1 MSVNQNRLDWV
12 DAAKGISIILV
23 VMMHSAY
30 GVGEDL
36 GDIGILHYIIGW
48 ASPFRMPEFFLI
60 SGLFL
65 AQVIG
70 RPWRLYADRRVV
82 HYIYFYALWVVL
94 QVGFKVGLGTGDV
107 GSALAQVGWAV
118 IEPYGVLWFIYM
130 LAVYSLVAKLFH
142 ALKVPHWAALL
153 LGAVL
158 MLAPIQTGYGLIDHF
173 AAYFIYFYVGYVF
186 APWVFRIVEWAQ
198 RNALFSTFVL
208 AGFSIV
214 LAYLVFEGGVQMHPR
229 GIEMGYAGFPPLHLL
244 LGLTGSLAVCV
255 AGGLLARLPW
265 MNWLRW
271 LGEHSIVVYLS
282 FSIPMAASRTLI
294 LKTGVLTDTSS
305 VSILVMTIALV
316 SPLVLYWLIR
326 KTGWSRFLFE
336 RPAWAH
342 LPGTPGSRSDRRSE
356 AKAAAVP
363 AE

>member
-1 MSVNQNRLDWV
+1 MSVNQNRLEWV

-36 GDIGILHYIIGW
+36 GGVGILHYVIGW
-48 ASPFRMPEFFLI
+48 ATPFRMPEFFLI

-65 AQVIG
+65 TQVIG

-94 QVGFKVGLGTGDV
+94 QVGFKVGLGTGDI
-107 GSALAQVGWAV
+107 GSAVAQVGWAV
-118 IEPYGVLWFIYM
+118 VEPYGVLWFIYM
-130 LAVYSLVAKLFH
+130 LAVYSLVAKLLH
-142 ALKVPHWAALL
+142 MLRIPHWVALL
-153 LGAVL
+153 AAAGL
-158 MLAPIQTGYGLIDHF
+158 MLAPIQTGYGLVDHF
-173 AAYFIYFYVGYVF
+173 AAYFVYFYIGYVF
-186 APWVFRIVEWAQ
+186 APQVFRIVEWTQ
-198 RNALFSTFVL
+198 RNTLFSVFAL
-208 AGFSIV
+208 AGFSII
-214 LAYLVFEGGVQMHPR
+214 LAFLVFEGGATLHPR

-244 LGLTGSLAVCV
+244 LGLVGSVAVCV
-255 AGGLLARLPW
+255 AGGLLVKLPW
-265 MNWLRW
+265 MGWLRW

-294 LKTGVLTDTSS
+294 LKTGLMTDTGT
-305 VSILVMTIALV
+305 VSILVMSIAIV
-316 SPLVLYWLIR
+316 SPLILYWLVR
-326 KTGWSRFLFE
+326 KTGWGRFLFE

-342 LPGTPGSRSDRRSE
+342 LPGTPGSAKPDRQRNV
-356 AKAAAVP
+356 VP

>member
-1 MSVNQNRLDWV
+1 MSVNQTRLDWV

-36 GDIGILHYIIGW
+36 GDIGILHYVIGW

-65 AQVIG
+65 AQVID
-70 RPWRLYADRRVV
+70 RPWRLYADRRVL

-118 IEPYGVLWFIYM
+118 VEPYGVLWFIYM
-130 LAVYSLVAKLFH
+130 LAVYSLVAKLLH
-142 ALKVPHWAALL
+142 TLKVPHWAALL
-153 LGAVL
+153 LGGGL
-158 MLAPIQTGYGLIDHF
+158 MLAPIQTGYGLVGHF
-173 AAYFIYFYVGYVF
+173 AAYFVYFYVGYVF
-186 APWVFRIVEWAQ
+186 APRVFRIVEWAQ
-198 RNALFSTFVL
+198 RHVVLSTVAL
-208 AGFSIV
+208 AGLSIV
-214 LAYLVFEGGVQMHPR
+214 LAYLVFGGGVQMHPR
-229 GIEMGYAGFPPLHLL
+229 GIEMGYAAFPPLHLL
-244 LGLTGSLAVCV
+244 LGLAGSLAVCV
-255 AGGLLARLPW
+255 TGGLLVQLPW

-294 LKTGVLTDTSS
+294 LKAGVLTDTST

-326 KTGWSRFLFE
+326 KTGWGRFLFE

-342 LPGTPGSRSDRRSE
+342 LPGTAGSSARKAD

>member
-36 GDIGILHYIIGW
+36 NDTGILHYIIGW
-48 ASPFRMPEFFLI
+48 ATPFRMPEFFLI

-94 QVGFKVGLGTGDV
+94 QIAFKVGLGTGDV
-107 GSALAQVGWAV
+107 GSAVAQVGWAV
-118 IEPYGVLWFIYM
+118 VEPYGVLWFIYM
-130 LAVYSLVAKLFH
+130 LAAYSLVAKLFH

-153 LGAVL
+153 LCAGL

-173 AAYFIYFYVGYVF
+173 AAYFVYFYAGYVF
-186 APWVFRIVEWAQ
+186 APRVFRIVESAQ
-198 RNALFSTFVL
+198 QNWPYALFSL
-208 AGFSIV
+208 AGFAVV
-214 LAYLVFEGGVQMHPR
+214 LAFLVFGGGVQMHPR
-229 GIEMGYAGFPPLHLL
+229 GIDMGYAAFPPLHLL
-244 LGLTGSLAVCV
+244 LGLVGSLAVCI
-255 AGGLLARLPW
+255 AGGLLVKLPW

-294 LKTGVLTDTSS
+294 LKTGVLTDTSTVS
-305 VSILVMTIALV
+305 VVVMTIALV

-326 KTGWSRFLFE
+326 KTGWGRFLFE

-342 LPGTPGSRSDRRSE
+342 LPGTPGSRVTNST
-356 AKAAAVP
+356 ATKASAVP